1 ASTSTNR
8 SPARTAN
15 PNPSTPTHKEDW
27 KIIRHLLPNIWP
39 KDDRTTKIRVVTAL
53 LLLAGGKILN
63 VQVPFMFKHIIDS
76 LSIPFDPNTFQGAW
90 TVVGTM
96 IAGFKLSIRFLGP
109 LGSVYRDLR

>member
-1 ASTSTNR
+1 M
-8 SPARTAN
+8 
-15 PNPSTPTHKEDW
+15 
-27 KIIRHLLPNIWP
+27 
-39 KDDRTTKIRVVTAL
+39 DRQL
-53 LLLAGGKILN
+53 LLQLIAAPLELPTPIHPHQRTKKIGKLSGIYYRTYGRKMIILN